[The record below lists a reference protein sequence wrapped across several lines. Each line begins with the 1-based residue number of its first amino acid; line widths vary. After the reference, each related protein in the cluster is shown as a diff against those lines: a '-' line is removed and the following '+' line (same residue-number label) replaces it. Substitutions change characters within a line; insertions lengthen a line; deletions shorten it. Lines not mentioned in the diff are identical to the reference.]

1 MAVIGENG
9 IGKTTL
15 AKELMGLLP
24 IKRGEVSYAISDR
37 ERLRYTAASLQNCR
51 NMFFY
56 ETVEKELIPRGK
68 EVDREYLDKVKKYLI
83 HLELWDKR
91 TMNPHDLS
99 GGEKQ
104 RLALL
109 ISMLKE
115 SKLIILDEPTAGL
128 DYKRMSQVS
137 SIIEERTKIT
147 PVILITHDLELLFKT
162 CNTAYLM
169 SKNGHRKINVR
180 GNEEEIVKFLNVQL

>member
-9 IGKTTL
+9 IGKTTM
-15 AKELMGLLP
+15 AKELIGLLP

-56 ETVEKELIPRGK
+56 ETVEKELIPREK
-68 EVDREYLDKVKKYLI
+68 EADREYLDKVKKYLI

-137 SIIEERTKIT
+137 SIIEERTKTT